1 MLGVFMPS
9 HIWLWEIG
17 GMKAV
22 NFNPGIDLEPMKLHS
37 CNENSQEAN
46 SNQEY

>member
-1 MLGVFMPS
+1 
-9 HIWLWEIG
+9 
-17 GMKAV
+17 MKAV

-46 SNQEY
+46 SDQE